1 MLVVKPHD
9 GHFLWNGWLRSERK
23 RKDSPM
29 NMSEPI
35 RVMIVDD
42 HDMVRKGL
50 ATFLKV
56 NADLELVGEAR
67 DGQEALRM
75 CAQVRP
81 DVVLMDLVMPEMD
94 GTTATRL
101 IREKWPEV
109 RVLALTSFQ
118 EQDLVRE
125 VLQAGA
131 IGYLL
136 KNVTVDELAE
146 AVRGAY
152 AGRSTL
158 APEAAQALIQT
169 AGQQP
174 ERDYGLTPREQ
185 EVLALMVEGLSNPDI
200 AERLSVSRSTARAHV
215 SNILSKL
222 EVSNRAEAIAL
233 ALRQKLVM

>member
-1 MLVVKPHD
+1 
-9 GHFLWNGWLRSERK
+9 
-23 RKDSPM
+23 M
-29 NMSEPI
+29 NTASPI

-75 CAQVRP
+75 VEQVQP
-81 DVVLMDLVMPEMD
+81 DVILMDLVMPEMD

-101 IREKWPEV
+101 IRERWPEV
-109 RVLALTSFQ
+109 QVIALTSFQ
-118 EQDLVRE
+118 ERELVRE

-136 KNVTVDELAE
+136 KNVTVDDLAE
-146 AVRGAY
+146 AVRAAHVGQ
-152 AGRSTL
+152 STL

-169 AGQQP
+169 ASQEPKVGH
-174 ERDYGLTPREQ
+174 DLTPRER

-215 SNILSKL
+215 SNVLSKL
-222 EVSNRAEAIAL
+222 GVSNRAEAIAL
-233 ALRQKLVM
+233 ALRQKLVT